1 MRLFFK
7 GVLALAVCSALP
19 VSVLAGG
26 FSRGE
31 ADTDILFEDGNVVV
45 RSGII
50 GVYPQRDFKTING
63 APASDDVFS
72 DDYFIPS
79 VAAKFRISENLACV
93 ATYTQPFGGSS
104 TYGPQAQAADGA
116 VDPWVL
122 PNGLVLPG
130 NYKKHEEFTTHEYG
144 ATCDVSFSAGPGDL
158 HLIGGGFLQS
168 FSYRQDTFYGKLHL
182 EDDGAPGYR
191 AGIAYDIPEYAMRAQ
206 LMYRSEV
213 HQKAD
218 GDFSPDFLARFPPLG
233 VDQTAFAHGSGSL
246 PQSLELSLQSGVAPG
261 WLVYGSVKWTD
272 WSVLQTLNYTIENPL
287 GDQQIDFFWKD
298 GWTIQGGVAHA
309 FTDKVAGTINLT
321 WDRGVSTGADIM
333 TDMWTIGA
341 GTSIKTELGELRFGI
356 GVTYMEEGSQSV
368 AKGANFDAAAGDDWA
383 LAFSGSYKISF

>member
-1 MRLFFK
+1 MTLRLFFK
-7 GVLALAVCSALP
+7 GVLALAFCSALP
-19 VSVLAGG
+19 ASVLAGG
-26 FSRGE
+26 FSRGD

-45 RSGII
+45 RTGII

-63 APASDDVFS
+63 APATDGVFS
-72 DDYFIPS
+72 DDYFIPN
-79 VAAKFRISENLACV
+79 VAAKFRISENLACA

-104 TYGPQAQAADGA
+104 TYGPQAQAADGLA
-116 VDPWVL
+116 DSVIV
-122 PNGLVLPG
+122 GGVVVVPG
-130 NYKKHEEFTTHEYG
+130 NFEKHKEFTTHEYG
-144 ATCDVSFSAGPGDL
+144 ATCDVSFSTGPGDL

-168 FSYRQDTFYGKLHL
+168 FSYTQDTFYGRLDL

-191 AGIAYDIPEYAMRAQ
+191 VGVAYDIPEYAMRAQ

-218 GDFSPDFLARFPPLG
+218 GDFSPDFLAAFPGFGP
-233 VDQTAFAHGSGSL
+233 AAAHASGEL

-261 WLVYGSVKWTD
+261 WLVYGSAKWTD
-272 WSVLQTLNYTIENPL
+272 WSVLQTLDYTIENAL
-287 GDQQIDFFWKD
+287 ADQHIDFFWKD
-298 GWTIQGGVAHA
+298 GWTIQAGVAHA

-321 WDRGVSTGADIM
+321 WDRGVGTGADIM

-341 GTSIKTELGELRFGI
+341 GTSIKTELGELRFGV
-356 GVTYMEEGSQSV
+356 GVTYMEGGSQSV
-368 AKGANFDAAAGDDWA
+368 AKGANFNATAGEDWA